1 MIKDMLAVV
10 EDGDTAA
17 PFLKA
22 VSAMAEARGAFLEVV
37 ALTPAPV
44 IAPEIAPFGGLYL
57 PEAVLLG
64 DDKANVERVSEH
76 LKDARCAHEVIGLH
90 NDVAWLAG
98 DLRRTRQVADLF
110 VVDVEAGWRTPWLR
124 SRVIE
129 TLIHSAGTPILIL
142 PGGRPL
148 PPVRRIVL
156 GWKPSPE
163 ANRALHDLALLAEPG
178 AVIDVVTVGKR
189 LQECE
194 KERDT
199 HAEVKRHLA
208 RHGFAAEG
216 HWIVNDEKIEAEV
229 LTLYA
234 QETGADLL
242 VIGGFAHSRIREIVL
257 GGVTHD
263 FVRHTE
269 LPVLISG

>member
-1 MIKDMLAVV
+1 MIKDMLAIV
-10 EDGDTAA
+10 EDADIAA

-22 VSAMAEARGAFLEVV
+22 VSEMAEAKGAYLEVV
-37 ALTPAPV
+37 ALTPAPL
-44 IAPEIAPFGGLYL
+44 IAPEIAPLGGLYL
-57 PEAVLLG
+57 PDDVLK
-64 DDKANVERVSEH
+64 DDDMANVERVRAH
-76 LKDARCAHEVIGLH
+76 LRDARCDYDVIGLH

-98 DLRRTRQVADLF
+98 DVRRTRQVADLF
-110 VVDVEAGWRTPWLR
+110 VVDVEEGWRTAWLR

-148 PPVRRIVL
+148 PPVQRIVL

-163 ANRALHDLALLAEPG
+163 ATRALHDLALLAEPG
-178 AVIDVVTVGKR
+178 AAVEVVTVGKR
-189 LQECE
+189 LDECE
-194 KERDT
+194 NERDT
-199 HAEVKRHLA
+199 HAEVKRHLS

-216 HWIVNDEKIEAEV
+216 HWIVNDEKIEAET
-229 LTLYA
+229 LTIYA
-234 QETGADLL
+234 QETKADLL
-242 VIGGFAHSRIREIVL
+242 VIGGFSHSRIRQIVL

-263 FVRHTE
+263 LVGHTE